1 MKSYWSAA
9 LALGLS
15 LTASAAFAQAPAA
28 PTRLRGT
35 IEKLTGDDLMVKTRA
50 GQSVDLKLTPTTGV
64 AGVFNAKLEDIKPGS
79 FIGTAAA
86 PQPDGSLKALEVT
99 VFPAGMHGGEGHYAW
114 DLTPTSTMTNGTVG
128 DLKVSNGRMVT
139 LSYPGGEKT
148 IYVPTDVP
156 IVTFEMTDRSKLVP
170 GARVTV
176 TSTKAA
182 DGTMTANRISVG
194 ENGVI
199 PPN

>member
-9 LALGLS
+9 LALGFS
-15 LTASAAFAQAPAA
+15 VIGSNAFAQVAAAPA
-28 PTRLRGT
+28 RIRGT
-35 IEKLTGDDLMVKTRA
+35 IEKIGTDEIVVKPRSGNALTI
-50 GQSVDLKLTPTTGV
+50 KLTDKTAI
-64 AGVFNAKLEDIKPGS
+64 AGVFDAKLADIKPGS
-79 FIGTAAA
+79 FIGTAAS
-86 PQPDGSLKALEVT
+86 PQPNGTLKALEVT

-128 DLKVSNGRMVT
+128 DLKVANGRTITVK
-139 LSYPGGEKT
+139 YPEGEKT
-148 IYVPTDVP
+148 IYVPEDVP
-156 IVTFEMTDRSKLVP
+156 VVTFEITDRSKLVA
-170 GARVTV
+170 GAHVVLTE
-176 TSTKAA
+176 TKAA

>member
-9 LALGLS
+9 LALGLC
-15 LTASAAFAQAPAA
+15 LTASSAFAQAPAA

-35 IEKLTGDDLMVKTRA
+35 IEKIAGDDLTVKTRA
-50 GQSVDLKLTPTTGV
+50 GQSLAVKLTSSTSF

-139 LSYPGGEKT
+139 LSFPGGEKT

-156 IVTFEMTDRSKLVP
+156 IVTFEPADRSKLVA
-170 GARVTV
+170 GAHVIVTE
-176 TSTKAA
+176 TKAA
-182 DGTMTANRISVG
+182 DGSLTAIRVQVG

-199 PPN
+199 PPS